1 MYKYNS
7 CLRSEEIWSQL
18 KSKLGGLILFLL
30 LFIFLLFSSFLRNI
44 TNFYT
49 GVKKR
54 SSNLSQYLLVPGA
67 SEADAKLS

>member
-30 LFIFLLFSSFLRNI
+30 LFIFLLFSLFLRNI